1 METSVP
7 ELNFSWSEFAEAG
20 LFLSAQP
27 DKNEACGTET
37 SALSLNAPAN
47 SSFAEQNTST
57 QDRIAGQADSANSSE
72 LHTFEYGPR
81 RLDLRT
87 LLPGVARTHSLSQS
101 QQSEHKQRHNASQK
115 KQAANNSRV
124 KEAIESHDR
133 KLAKNREY
141 QRVFKTRQKVR
152 ALFVPAHHL
161 LLFQASPKQ
170 TGVHLHVINYFC
182 A

>member
-1 METSVP
+1 MRKASAFDFGFSIDPCIASAMETSVP

-124 KEAIESHDR
+124 EEAIES
-133 KLAKNREY
+133 
-141 QRVFKTRQKVR
+141 QKTVNIRGSSKR
-152 ALFVPAHHL
+152 G
-161 LLFQASPKQ
+161 KR
-170 TGVHLHVINYFC
+170 
-182 A
+182 